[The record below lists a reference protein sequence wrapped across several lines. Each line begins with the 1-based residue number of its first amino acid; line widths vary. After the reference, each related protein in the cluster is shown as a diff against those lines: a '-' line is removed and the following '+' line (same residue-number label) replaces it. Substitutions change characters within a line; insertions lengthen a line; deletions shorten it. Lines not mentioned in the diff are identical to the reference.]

1 MFQIRTLLCLV
12 LAASVPVLA
21 VEVPPFE
28 GVARGYP
35 VMRDAA
41 GKKLADGD
49 FIQWLQGDRLHV
61 KIVYAFGRGHRIEEQ
76 TVFRQRPQLTQELWT
91 WREDRNG
98 RIERRFEMN
107 FASATATAE
116 KRDKDNKVERWSEKI
131 DVEPGRTFAGFGF
144 TMAIKGLRPRLLKG
158 ETIEL
163 QAVGFTPK
171 PRRVDVAI
179 SHGGLDSLRMADRT
193 LRADRF
199 IIHPKLPWIADLIM
213 DVPDVHIWLSPPP
226 VGFVRWEGPAAEPK
240 DAVVR
245 VDVLPGGSS
254 GPATRVS
261 APVSPRKE
269 TN

>member
-1 MFQIRTLLCLV
+1 MLIVVLLV
-12 LAASVPVLA
+12 AAAQVGA
-21 VEVPPFE
+21 VEVPPYE
-28 GVARGYP
+28 GTARGYP
-35 VMRDAA
+35 VLRDAS

-49 FIQWLQGDRLHV
+49 FVQWIEGDRLHV
-61 KIVYAFGRGHRIEEQ
+61 KIVYTGRGHRIEES
-76 TVFRQRPQLTQELWT
+76 TVFRQRPQLAQDSWR

-98 RIERRFEMN
+98 ALVRQFAVN
-107 FASATATAE
+107 FGAGTATAE
-116 KRDKDNKVERWSEKI
+116 KLDKGKMEKWSEQI

-144 TMAIKGLRPRLLKG
+144 TMAIKAVRARLLRG
-158 ETIEL
+158 EAIEL
-163 QAVGFTPK
+163 QAIGFTPK
-171 PRRVDVAI
+171 PKRVAVAI
-179 SHGGLDSLRMADRT
+179 THGGVDRLRMADRT

-199 IIHPKLPWIADLIM
+199 IIHPKLPWIADLFV

-226 VGFVRWEGPAAEPK
+226 VGFVRWEGPPGEPG

-261 APVSPRKE
+261 PPASPRKE